1 MVESF
6 LSKESKFQAR
16 RRKLKSRGVVL
27 EEPKA
32 MSIKA
37 TSVISDA
44 RLERLRKYLENEV
57 TTTMIHRR
65 MSTSLIL
72 GMGRKNICRN

>member
-1 MVESF
+1 MVEAF
-6 LSKESKFQAR
+6 LSKESKFLAR
-16 RRKLKSRGVVL
+16 KRKLKNRGVVL

-44 RLERLRKYLENEV
+44 RLERLRNYLENEV
-57 TTTMIHRR
+57 TMLESSHEYNVDI
-65 MSTSLIL
+65 
-72 GMGRKNICRN
+72 RNGSKYYS

>member
-1 MVESF
+1 MVETF
-6 LSKESKFQAR
+6 LKMESKLQAE
-16 RRKLKSRGVVL
+16 RRKLRGRKVVL
-27 EEPKA
+27 EPPKA

-57 TTTMIHRR
+57 TQA
-65 MSTSLIL
+65 
-72 GMGRKNICRN
+72 N

>member
-16 RRKLKSRGVVL
+16 RRKLANRGVVL

-57 TTTMIHRR
+57 TTMIESSHEY
-65 MSTSLIL
+65 
-72 GMGRKNICRN
+72 NFDFRNGSK

>member
-16 RRKLKSRGVVL
+16 RRKLKTRGVVL

-57 TTTMIHRR
+57 TMIASSHVY
-65 MSTSLIL
+65 IVE
-72 GMGRKNICRN
+72 IRNDSKYYK